1 MFIRCLIRGRMKLAR
16 RSYIKV
22 VTNSVKE
29 NLGFIHNCLHCGICI
44 SCCSWH
50 IFCSLSCDFLYNLGV
65 YFCFVKL
72 ALMVLDTRNTN
83 YSMFLG
89 MKYYQENLIHQHCVY
104 FRKNTILVCVY
115 FLLL

>member
-1 MFIRCLIRGRMKLAR
+1 MFIRCLIRRKRKLVR
-16 RSYIKV
+16 NCYVKLVI
-22 VTNSVKE
+22 NSLKD
-29 NLGFIHNCLHCGICI
+29 NLGFIHNF
-44 SCCSWH
+44 CSVVFVFH
-50 IFCSLSCDFLYNLGV
+50 PAPHFFGSLSCAFLYNLSV

-83 YSMFLG
+83 DSMFLG
-89 MKYYQENLIHQHCVY
+89 VKYYQENLIHQHCVY